1 MKKVPLIIRIVI
13 ALVVGIG
20 IGLICKSIDIIAPI
34 RLLVTFSGIFSNFL
48 SFVIPLI
55 IMGFIINGI
64 ASLGNKSGKTLAI
77 TTILAYVSTIIA
89 GLIAFTAGRVLL
101 PKFISGSDNLIGKG
115 VDVIP
120 YFTINMPPIMEVMSA
135 LVLAFLLG
143 IGISKIKNS
152 SLLKVSEEFNSCR
165 YPIFCSNYS
174 SNTIINS

>member
-1 MKKVPLIIRIVI
+1 M
-13 ALVVGIG
+13 
-20 IGLICKSIDIIAPI
+20 
-34 RLLVTFSGIFSNFL
+34 TFSGIFSNFL
-48 SFVIPLI
+48 SFVMPLI

-101 PKFISGSDNLIGKG
+101 PKFISGSDNSIGKG